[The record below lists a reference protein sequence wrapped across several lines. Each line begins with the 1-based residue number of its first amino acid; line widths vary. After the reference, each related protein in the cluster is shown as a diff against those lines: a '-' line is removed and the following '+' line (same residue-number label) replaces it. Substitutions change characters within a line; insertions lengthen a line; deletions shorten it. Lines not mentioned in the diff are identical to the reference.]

1 MSSPSLLLRR
11 LAGLGRLLGASLG
24 LLLLVAGIP
33 LGLVVGVGFP
43 RSVPSWSDIVNQ
55 LQTQGIPTAALFYFL
70 ALVCWLLWA
79 YLIWCLVT
87 EAGSLVRRSSGRRRG
102 VTGPGQLLAGA
113 LLASLFLGLQLMTS
127 RAVPPRSVT
136 PLAAG
141 LAPRT
146 SVTAVYHP
154 APPATTPG
162 TGASLL
168 ASSPSPSADE
178 EVQVQP
184 GDSLWAIAGREYGN
198 PQEWPD
204 IWGANQGQ
212 TEGNGQTFTDPSL
225 IDPGWELEVP
235 NPSPPAAAAPAVETP
250 GSSSAATS
258 GAGSSPPALNAE
270 QRVEVQPGDSLWAIS
285 GREYGEPQDWTRIW
299 DADQGQ
305 TEDNGQTFT
314 DPSLIDP
321 GWDLAVPALD
331 TQSTPASAPTT
342 ATPPTP
348 TQTVAPA
355 SGAAPHDIRPAPTS
369 LAPSLAPVAPS
380 VPAGGAPASPP
391 TTSRPPA
398 GHTPAVRAAA
408 STDAWVVTL
417 AEAGVLAGITA
428 AALGGLLL
436 AAQRYERWRRR
447 PGDPAGSRVAVLARR
462 PSVARIRAAL
472 ATATGSAQDGSAP
485 SAPVLALQAR
495 LEEIEAVPGR
505 LVVGRGAGDD
515 GDALVDI
522 DKLHRLVL
530 AGAGGRGAA
539 RALIVSFLAHHR
551 WFEAQVMVASASR
564 AELISRV
571 DGAPGLRVLRAD
583 QVLESLEGEIRYQR
597 SALDGDHMASWR
609 ERLGGPDPLPALLA
623 VLPAEAIEASE
634 LDLDRLARAVEAARD
649 LAIAVMVVG
658 PIGGAVWADPVEVA
672 VDGTIDAPSA
682 ARLAWARTLYTLS
695 RTEADELLAVIGAGR
710 GPDLVPDLTP
720 AEHGSDANPWQGPSL
735 IPEID
740 AAPVVDAAGPDEPP
754 LAAST
759 PASTSPTA
767 PAPAL
772 VIPPALE
779 PRRVDVRIYGPVR
792 VLVDGQE
799 LLKALPDAG
808 RQVLALLAI
817 RGELTEDEI
826 VDALGAGSTDQLW
839 RSRFVRGT
847 RGSRPALRQALGDPS
862 IDPLPF
868 HAGVFRLDPE
878 LVSSDFQ
885 RLLAGRDAALATSVP
900 EHRAALL
907 TRATEGIRG
916 APFTHADY
924 NWLVDHQEHVRSVA
938 VDTLSQLAE
947 LHAVVGDL
955 DKAIETV
962 EQALTLDPDP
972 IEDLFRRQML
982 WQHRLGRPQQARD
995 VYRQLVRQLSDRCD
1009 RTPSEETTALL
1020 ESLDTSPRV
1029 VVQ

>member
-1 MSSPSLLLRR
+1 MRTPPLLLRR

-24 LLLLVAGIP
+24 LLLLVAGVP
-33 LGLVVGVGFP
+33 LGLVFGVGFP
-43 RSVPSWSDIVNQ
+43 RSVPSWSDVVNQ
-55 LQTQGIPTAALFYFL
+55 LQTQGIPTAALLYLL

-79 YLIWCLVT
+79 YLMWCLAT
-87 EAGSLVRRSSGRRRG
+87 EAVSLVRRSSGRHRAI
-102 VTGPGQLLAGA
+102 TGPGQLLAGA
-113 LLASLFLGLQLMTS
+113 LLASVFVGLQLMTS
-127 RAVPPRSVT
+127 RAVPPRVVT

-146 SVTAVYHP
+146 PVMAVYQP
-154 APPATTPG
+154 APPAPTPG

-168 ASSPSPSADE
+168 SSSSSPPADQ

-198 PQEWPD
+198 PQEWTA

-212 TEGNGQTFTDPSL
+212 TEDNGQTFTDPSI

-235 NPSPPAAAAPAVETP
+235 NPPPPAPAAPVETP
-250 GSSSAATS
+250 GSGSADISAAAS
-258 GAGSSPPALNAE
+258 APPALNAE
-270 QRVEVQPGDSLWAIS
+270 QQVEVQPGDSLWAIS
-285 GREYGEPQDWTRIW
+285 GREYGNPQDWTRIW
-299 DADQGQ
+299 NADQDQ

-314 DPSLIDP
+314 DLSLIDP
-321 GWDLAVPALD
+321 GWELAVPALD
-331 TQSTPASAPTT
+331 ALSTAPSEPATAP
-342 ATPPTP
+342 TPPTSS
-348 TQTVAPA
+348 QAVAPA
-355 SGAAPHDIRPAPTS
+355 SGAAPHDIRQALPS
-369 LAPSLAPVAPS
+369 LAPSVAPVAPA
-380 VPAGGAPASPP
+380 VPAGGAP
-391 TTSRPPA
+391 TSQPVAGAPAANDRPV
-398 GHTPAVRAAA
+398 VRAPA
-408 STDAWVVTL
+408 SADSWVVTL

-447 PGDPAGSRVAVLARR
+447 PGDPGGSRVAVLARR
-462 PSVARIRAAL
+462 ASVARIRAAL

-485 SAPVLALQAR
+485 SAPVLSLQAH
-495 LEEIEAVPGR
+495 LEAIEAVPGR
-505 LVVGRGAGDD
+505 VVVGRRAGDD
-515 GDALVDI
+515 GDAIVDI
-522 DKLHRLVL
+522 DELHRLVL
-530 AGAGGRGAA
+530 AGAGGRAAA
-539 RALIVSFLAHHR
+539 RAILVSFLAHHR
-551 WFEAQVMVASASR
+551 WFEAQAMVATASR
-564 AELISRV
+564 AALISPV

-609 ERLGGPDPLPALLA
+609 QRLGGPDPLPAMLA

-634 LDLDRLARAVEAARD
+634 LDLDRLARAVEAARN

-658 PIGGAVWADPVEVA
+658 PIGGAAWADPVEVA
-672 VDGTIDAPSA
+672 VDGTVDTLSA
-682 ARLAWARTLYTLS
+682 ARLAGARTLYTLS
-695 RTEADELLAVIGAGR
+695 RAEADELLAVIAAGR

-720 AEHGSDANPWQGPSL
+720 AEKDCDTNPWQGPSL

-740 AAPVVDAAGPDEPP
+740 PPPVLDAADVGDPPQAAPA
-754 LAAST
+754 LA
-759 PASTSPTA
+759 PPTA
-767 PAPAL
+767 PAPVLA
-772 VIPPALE
+772 IPPALE
-779 PRRVDVRIYGPVR
+779 PRRIDIRIYGPVR

-826 VDALGAGSTDQLW
+826 VDSLGAGSTDQLW

-847 RGSRPALRQALGDPS
+847 RGSRPALRQALGDPT

-868 HAGVFRLDPE
+868 HGGVFRLNPD
-878 LVSSDFQ
+878 LISSDFR
-885 RLLAGRDAALATSVP
+885 RLLAGRDAALASAVP
-900 EHRAALL
+900 EHRVALL

-924 NWLVDHQEHVRSVA
+924 SWLVEHQEHVRSLA

-947 LHAVVGDL
+947 LHAAAGDL
-955 DKAIETV
+955 DRAIDTL

-972 IEDLFRRQML
+972 IEDLFRQQML

-1009 RTPSEETTALL
+1009 RAPSEETVALL
-1020 ESLDTSPRV
+1020 ESLDASPRV